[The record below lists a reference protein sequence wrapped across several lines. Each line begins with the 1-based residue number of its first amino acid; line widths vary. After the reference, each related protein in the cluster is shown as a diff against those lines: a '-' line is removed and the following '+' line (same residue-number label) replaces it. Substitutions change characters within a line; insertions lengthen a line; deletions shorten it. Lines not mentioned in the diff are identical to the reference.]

1 MNPFT
6 HAIYSQKGHKL
17 KHSLSRRTGL
27 FGSATIIADERNK
40 KRRVEIM
47 TVFMEVLA
55 SM

>member
-1 MNPFT
+1 MNPFM

-17 KHSLSRRTGL
+17 KHSLPRRTAL

-40 KRRVEIM
+40 TRRVEIM
-47 TVFMEVLA
+47 IVFTKVLA